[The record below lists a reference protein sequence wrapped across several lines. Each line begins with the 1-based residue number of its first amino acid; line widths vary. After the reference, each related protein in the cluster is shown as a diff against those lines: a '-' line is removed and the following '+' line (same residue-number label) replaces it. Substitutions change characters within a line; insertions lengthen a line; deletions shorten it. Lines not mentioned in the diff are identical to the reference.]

1 MIEHIVFYDF
11 LDQDG
16 WGEVTSMHRSPHR
29 LGADALAIGVTV
41 QVPTKPVR
49 TGWITKPWVNP
60 ADGSFE
66 WRMTRDPDYR
76 VSISEFL
83 SSFPPMARVN
93 ARARR
98 DTDPVIGDFMDLLD
112 MAVKEGRGVNPH
124 GPTARA
130 GLAYL
135 VSIDLMSQAEADA
148 ITDAAND

>member
-1 MIEHIVFYDF
+1 MIEHTVFYDF
-11 LDQDG
+11 LDAEG

-29 LGADALAIGVTV
+29 LGADALALGVTV
-41 QVPTKPVR
+41 GVPARPER
-49 TGWITKPWVNP
+49 DGWITKGWVKP
-60 ADGSFE
+60 ATSEFE
-66 WRMTRDPDYR
+66 WRMTRDPNYR
-76 VSISEFL
+76 VPISEFL

-98 DTDPVIGDFMDLLD
+98 DTDPIVSDFMDLLD

-124 GPTARA
+124 GPTVRA

-135 VSIDLMSQAEADA
+135 VSLDLMTQAEADA